1 MDCVVLDIF
10 EMYLDKKISIYDLQN
25 RLSTVVTRD
34 TKEEE
39 YIRLLDN
46 KIEKII
52 YCSKEEN
59 YFDKI
64 VELYES
70 LKVKSAE

>member
-46 KIEKII
+46 
-52 YCSKEEN
+52 N
-59 YFDKI
+59 
-64 VELYES
+64 
-70 LKVKSAE
+70 